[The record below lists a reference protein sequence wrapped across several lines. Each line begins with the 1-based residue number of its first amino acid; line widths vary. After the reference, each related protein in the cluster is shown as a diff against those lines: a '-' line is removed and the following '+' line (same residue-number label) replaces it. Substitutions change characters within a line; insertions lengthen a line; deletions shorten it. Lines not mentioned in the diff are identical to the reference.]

1 MQPSLRAID
10 RVWSSH
16 YAAAEMEPREVGPL
30 FKVTYM
36 INFGALV
43 FSAKIGLA
51 RSIDGHACVLLSN
64 D

>member
-16 YAAAEMEPREVGPL
+16 YAAAEMEPREVGHL

-43 FSAKIGLA
+43 LSTKIGLA
-51 RSIDGHACVLLSN
+51 RSID
-64 D
+64 